1 MLIKIGELKPPD
13 YKGIRVMAA
22 HGLHSEIFELMKP
35 FLKEGMKILDFGCGE
50 GAFSQRL
57 IDAGMTVDGCDIN
70 TEQIKAAVSRKI
82 TLDLDREIGNQ
93 AFTEKYDLLVAMEIL
108 EHLQNPWK
116 YVSDC
121 MSLVKDDGIIVLST
135 PNISNFASR
144 LRFFMRGSLMAFEK
158 PDFVHG
164 HITPLSFIQLENMF
178 DKLGLTASERNMIP
192 HYPVFNGI
200 TQRSLFDNR
209 YSLTGNKA
217 HLHEPV
223 PELTSSL
230 DLQYYPLFSFVEI
243 V

>member
-22 HGLHSEIFELMKP
+22 HGLHSDIFDLMKP
-35 FLKEGMKILDFGCGE
+35 FLREGMRILDFGCGE

-57 IDAGMTVDGCDIN
+57 IDAGMNVDGCDIN
-70 TEQIKAAVSRKI
+70 TDQIKAMVNRKI
-82 TLDLDREIGNQ
+82 TLDLDKEIGNQ
-93 AFTEKYDLLVAMEIL
+93 AFSEKYDLLIAMEIL

-178 DKLGLTASERNMIP
+178 DKLGLTVLKKGHAGTLPLIHISG
-192 HYPVFNGI
+192 F
-200 TQRSLFDNR
+200 SLFSMLRN
-209 YSLTGNKA
+209 SIL
-217 HLHEPV
+217 L
-223 PELTSSL
+223 LF
-230 DLQYYPLFSFVEI
+230 YPFMSGPKKGRALVYVLKKKS
-243 V
+243 